1 MFMKT
6 AVTHE
11 ILNPVAISEK
21 ELLSDPSFKLLTHEL
36 CTRCGAQFGSG
47 YRGAPDYNSQ
57 SMDEIEELPG
67 ILTEILAK
75 DHRRNRPHKGTID
88 LDFGLSPHDSYR

>member
-21 ELLSDPSFKLLTHEL
+21 ELLTDPSFRLLTHEL
-36 CTRCGAQFGSG
+36 CTMCGAQFGIG
-47 YRGAPDYNSQ
+47 FHGVPENNSQ
-57 SMDEIEELPG
+57 TMDEIEELPG
-67 ILTEILAK
+67 ILTEILTK
-75 DHRRNRPHKGTID
+75 DHLHDRPHKGLID
-88 LDFGLSPHDSYR
+88 LDLVPSSPSYR